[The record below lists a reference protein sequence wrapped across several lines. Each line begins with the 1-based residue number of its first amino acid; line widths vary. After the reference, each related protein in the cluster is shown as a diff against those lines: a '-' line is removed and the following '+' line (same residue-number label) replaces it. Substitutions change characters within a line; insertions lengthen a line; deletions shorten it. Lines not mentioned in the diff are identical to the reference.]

1 MWAITAGFFFRL
13 ACVPLPGEEC
23 AGRRFGLPAIPG
35 ALGPPYEDP
44 ARETPPV
51 SDRPHD
57 PAYAPPARHRDAAAA
72 HPADCRTEGWRLSVL
87 ATVPPSVAIPRSP
100 HSPVALPA
108 ASVVAAG
115 ARLAGTS
122 THRHRRSAVAQFVV
136 AGKDAAAALSPRR
149 AGVLLT
155 RSP

>member
-1 MWAITAGFFFRL
+1 MTQLMRL
-13 ACVPLPGEEC
+13 QPGIETPLPLIQQTVEQKDGGFQFWQRC
-23 AGRRFGLPAIPG
+23 RRQQRFL
-35 ALGPPYEDP
+35 D
-44 ARETPPV
+44 
-51 SDRPHD
+51 
-57 PAYAPPARHRDAAAA
+57 
-72 HPADCRTEGWRLSVL
+72 
-87 ATVPPSVAIPRSP
+87 P